1 MPRQVHAALR
11 GATCSSTGLKLP
23 ALAKETGV
31 SVARF
36 ERLVEAV
43 AEADAED
50 FDAPLPGHRRAR
62 RPIAASGC
70 HLPPL
75 AATRCHSPPLAGI
88 AATGCH

>member
-1 MPRQVHAALR
+1 MPRQVHASLR

-62 RPIAASGC
+62 RPS
-70 HLPPL
+70 PPL
-75 AATRCHSPPLAGI
+75 AATRCHWLPLA
-88 AATGCH
+88 ATRRH